1 MMHSFHMHRN
11 CQYRQTSI
19 CSQSLLSFTTGTAI
33 GKIIYVCQMS
43 RMLRRIN
50 AHHSE
55 HQLRKTIHDYYSQR
69 QVTIECKQAKAGI
82 GELKAISPNNMSI
95 CRLTGVSISFAFVWL
110 NSGAFVPLK
119 CRWSIFCFLLRANDF
134 VPFCVLRHGNERSKR
149 SKRAT
154 QKKQR
159 FNGEC
164 DDRQEISEE
173 ENQAQNVKDYW
184 IKSHIYDQIII
195 SSPINIIT
203 TTQYN
208 S

>member
-1 MMHSFHMHRN
+1 M
-11 CQYRQTSI
+11 
-19 CSQSLLSFTTGTAI
+19 
-33 GKIIYVCQMS
+33 
-43 RMLRRIN
+43 
-50 AHHSE
+50 
-55 HQLRKTIHDYYSQR
+55 
-69 QVTIECKQAKAGI
+69 
-82 GELKAISPNNMSI
+82 
-95 CRLTGVSISFAFVWL
+95 
-110 NSGAFVPLK
+110 
-119 CRWSIFCFLLRANDF
+119 
-134 VPFCVLRHGNERSKR
+134 LRHGNERSKR